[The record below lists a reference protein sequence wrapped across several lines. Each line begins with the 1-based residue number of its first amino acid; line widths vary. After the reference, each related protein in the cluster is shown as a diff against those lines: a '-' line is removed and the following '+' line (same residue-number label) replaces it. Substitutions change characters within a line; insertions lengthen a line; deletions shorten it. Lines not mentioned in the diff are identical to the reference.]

1 MKITFIQTGG
11 TIDKVYPQTETTHG
25 YNFEIGSPA
34 FISILEKINHAFK
47 FDSLSII
54 KKDSLDF
61 TDADRQK
68 VFNTVGGNNNE
79 NIIITHGTDTIY
91 QTAEKLSTIKNKK
104 IILTGAMLP
113 AEFSKS
119 DAMFNLGMAIGA
131 IQTLPSFGVYIALY
145 GVVVPWQEFP
155 NIDKLQKMNSQ

>member
-11 TIDKVYPQTETTHG
+11 TIDKVYPSTENTHG
-25 YNFEIGSPA
+25 YNFEIGDPA
-34 FISILEKINHAFK
+34 FISILQKINPSFE
-47 FDSLSII
+47 FDSMAVV

-61 TDADRQK
+61 TDADRQII
-68 VFNTVGGNNNE
+68 FDTVNNCKNE

-91 QTAEKLSTIKNKK
+91 KTAEKLSSIKDKK
-104 IILTGAMLP
+104 VILTGAMLP

-131 IQTLPSFGVYIALY
+131 IQVIQFSGIYITLY
-145 GVVVPWQEFP
+145 GVVVPWNQYP
-155 NIDKLQKMNSQ
+155 GVAKMHSK

>member
-1 MKITFIQTGG
+1 MKITFIQAGG
-11 TIDKVYPQTETTHG
+11 TIDKAYPSTENTHG
-25 YNFEIGSPA
+25 YNFEIGDPA
-34 FISILEKINHAFK
+34 FISILQKINLFFE
-47 FDSLSII
+47 FDNMSVV

-61 TDADRQK
+61 TDADRQM
-68 VFNTVGGNNNE
+68 VFDAVNDCKNE

-91 QTAEKLSTIKNKK
+91 KTAEKLSSIKDKK

-131 IQTLPSFGVYIALY
+131 IQIIQFSGIYIALY
-145 GVVVPWQEFP
+145 GVVVPWNQYPEVV
-155 NIDKLQKMNSQ
+155 KMHSK